1 MAADRFGEIKRLY
14 GDVCALAEPE
24 RSARLR
30 AQCNDPELIAEVE
43 ALLAHDAPR
52 VSRFARPVL
61 QLMASLGGES
71 LQPGDRLGPWKLV
84 RPLASGGMGMVY
96 LASRSDGLFEQ
107 TTAIKVLR
115 GIASGEALAYLA
127 QERQILA
134 HLAHPHIAR
143 LLDGG
148 TTPAGQPYLVME
160 YIEGRGI
167 DDYCRAEAV
176 SITQRLR
183 LFLQVCAAV
192 GHAHQMLIVHCD
204 LKPSNILVTA
214 EGRPILLDFGVAQ
227 LVGAATGSG
236 QGPSARGY
244 TPRYAS
250 PEQREGGVLGTATDV
265 FSLGMMLAELLGSD
279 VSASSSDIVVADI
292 RDPDLRAIIVRATSA
307 QADQRYP
314 SVDALAQDL
323 RRYLGHEPVL
333 ARSASAS
340 YRARK
345 LIQRRWPW
353 VLAAAAFALMLGGF
367 TLRVI
372 SERDRAQSAERTA
385 IAERDRA
392 RQADASSRQISE
404 FLVSVFEGSHP
415 DAGTGNIPAATLVDQ
430 AVQRIEGDLA
440 DEPFA
445 QAIMYATL
453 ARVQRAMGDS
463 ERSRQSY
470 QRAIGIEHAQAR
482 PLQEAALLH
491 DLAALELSALG
502 GKDAERDSR
511 AALALR
517 QRHAADQPTLI
528 AQSLVQLGG
537 ILSVSGR
544 QQESRVL
551 LEQALAIQLA
561 RDPMGL
567 ATADAHDELG
577 SLELQAGRNE
587 QAISQYEQSLALRAA
602 RGDSGED
609 AYISTQASLAKAL
622 AAVRRFDEAE
632 SILRA
637 HLNASRMSAEGDS
650 DELAWQI
657 AELARVMVAAG
668 KSRAALPLYVEA
680 LEIGARKIGVRS
692 LAYAVLLNNSATA
705 FERSGDLGSADA
717 QYRIAIDVMS
727 TLELGSGATLARL
740 RANHG
745 RLLLQLGL
753 ADQARSVLRVAS
765 AKLAAAESGDNAATY
780 AAQIDLAEAELASG
794 DQDKAGELLAQLDRQ
809 ISAQPPRLRAAAL
822 RVRGLLAAAQ
832 GNRAPALE
840 YLAEAGR
847 LMHQEFGDADAR
859 SWLIQ
864 LDRAVLL
871 SRGDAASAASGREL
885 AAQLQQRLSPMLVP
899 EASALQLLKGLQS
912 AQSHR

>member
-24 RSARLR
+24 RSARLH
-30 AQCNDPELIAEVE
+30 AQCDDPELIAEVE
-43 ALLAHDAPR
+43 ALLAHDTPR

-61 QLMASLGGES
+61 QLMASLGGEV
-71 LQPGDRLGPWKLV
+71 LQPGDRLGAWKLV
-84 RPLASGGMGMVY
+84 RPLASGGMGTVY

-167 DDYCRAEAV
+167 DDYCRAEGV
-176 SITQRLR
+176 STTQLLR

-250 PEQREGGVLGTATDV
+250 PEQRERGVLGTATDV
-265 FSLGMMLAELLGSD
+265 FSLGMMLAELLGSN

-292 RDPDLRAIIVRATSA
+292 RDHDLRAIIGRATA
-307 QADQRYP
+307 PQADQRYL

-323 RRYLGHEPVL
+323 QRYLAHQPVL
-333 ARSASAS
+333 ARPASGL

-345 LIQRRWPW
+345 LIQRRWPLM
-353 VLAAAAFALMLGGF
+353 LAAAAFVLMLAGF
-367 TLRVI
+367 TLRVV
-372 SERDRAQSAERTA
+372 SERDRAQSAERSA

-430 AVQRIEGDLA
+430 AVQRIESDLA
-440 DEPFA
+440 SEPMA
-445 QAIMYATL
+445 QSMMYATL

-470 QRAIGIEHAQAR
+470 QRAIGIERVQAR
-482 PLQEAALLH
+482 PLHEAALLH
-491 DLAALELSALG
+491 DLAALELSALSG
-502 GKDAERDSR
+502 ADAERDSR

-517 QRHAADQPTLI
+517 QLHAADQPALI

-544 QQESRVL
+544 QQESRTL
-551 LEQALAIQLA
+551 LEQALAIQRAL
-561 RDPMGL
+561 DPTSL

-602 RGDSGED
+602 RGDNGED

-632 SILRA
+632 SILRT

-668 KSRAALPLYVEA
+668 KSRAALPFYVEA
-680 LEIGARKIGVRS
+680 LEIGARKIGKRS

-717 QYRIAIDVMS
+717 QYRNAIDVMS
-727 TLELGSGATLARL
+727 TLEIGSGATLARL

-794 DQDKAGELLAQLDRQ
+794 APGKAGELLARLDRQ
-809 ISAQPPRLRAAAL
+809 MSGQPPRLRAAAL
-822 RVRGLLAAAQ
+822 RVRGLLEAAQ
-832 GNRAPALE
+832 GDRAAALGH
-840 YLAEAGR
+840 LAQAEQ
-847 LMHQEFGDADAR
+847 LMHQEFGGADAR

-864 LDRAVLL
+864 LDRALLL
-871 SRGDAASAASGREL
+871 SRGDAASVHSAREL
-885 AAQLQQRLSPMLVP
+885 AAQLQQRLSPLLVP
-899 EASALQLLKGLQS
+899 EAPVLQRLVLLQS
-912 AQSHR
+912 TGSDR